1 MFEASYTT
9 WIFLASLIRECLLSS
24 SICLMVFYSMEN
36 MAEERAIVRSNIAT
50 MILLSMI
57 RLAGVC
63 LSLRAFLKSLMIELK
78 AIEFVEFEEKLE
90 GATDIWMMFYCG
102 AKLASDARSLS
113 EWIIPELLK
122 FIWSL

>member
-1 MFEASYTT
+1 M
-9 WIFLASLIRECLLSS
+9 
-24 SICLMVFYSMEN
+24 MVFCSMEK

-50 MILLSMI
+50 MILFSMI
-57 RLAGVC
+57 RLAGVY

-102 AKLASDARSLS
+102 AALARDARSLS